1 MSNKTADKAVE
12 NTNLNIEEN
21 STQKTIEELKSQVDL
36 LTKMITSQA
45 QKNEEAEK
53 AFFKKKTVVFTVTTF
68 REPNKQPDVKEITV
82 KS

>member
-12 NTNLNIEEN
+12 ITNLNIEEN